1 MSHSNCAL
9 VLEGGGYRGV
19 FTAGVLD
26 VFMEHGVN
34 NFSDIWGTS
43 AGALNGANF
52 KSGQLGRQMRLTLAF
67 RDDSRM
73 MSFYSFVTKGSIM
86 DKEFLYD
93 TVQNQLDPFDNEA
106 FNENPTRLWACATS
120 VMFGT
125 PVYNL
130 VDELPRDLPAIIASA
145 SLPVFSESVQYKSEL
160 LIDGGTADSVPVEVA
175 LGQMDA
181 QIPDDPSYTPAN
193 KAIVVLTQPRD
204 YVKEPKSP
212 ASMKA
217 YQAKYGDYPYF
228 VEGVETRYLRYNAQR
243 QRIFDLE
250 RQGKVIVIA
259 PEKSLDLEV
268 TEENG
273 EKLLAAYLQGR
284 NAALACLDKI
294 KDFVVQE
301 AL

>member
-1 MSHSNCAL
+1 MSNSKCAL

-26 VFMEHGVN
+26 VFMEQGIDG
-34 NFSDIWGTS
+34 FSDIWGTS

-86 DKEFLYD
+86 DTDFLYD

-106 FNENPTRLWACATS
+106 FNNNPTRLWACATS

-130 VDELPRDLPAIIASA
+130 VDELPRDLPAVIASA
-145 SLPVFSESVQYKSEL
+145 SLPVFSESVEYKSEL
-160 LIDGGTADSVPVEVA
+160 LIDGGTADSVPLEVA
-175 LGQMDA
+175 LGQPDA
-181 QIPDDPSYTPAN
+181 QIPDDPSYSPAD

-204 YVKEPKSP
+204 YVKEPKSA

-228 VEGVETRYLRYNAQR
+228 VEAVESRYKRYNAQR

-250 RQGKVIVIA
+250 RRGKVIVIA

-273 EKLLAAYLQGR
+273 QKLLAAYLQGR
-284 NAALACLDKI
+284 NAAIECLGQVNEFIGKQA
-294 KDFVVQE
+294 K
-301 AL
+301 